1 MVTVFIFHLFLF
13 NTCVIAFMKLYVF
26 MVLRQAPG
34 MIFIKTEILLK
45 KVSLDV
51 FAYLIVMA

>member
-1 MVTVFIFHLFLF
+1 
-13 NTCVIAFMKLYVF
+13 MKLYVF